1 MEGSSLGGY
10 ILCYDND
17 GHRDVD
23 GRRVFQRTYDTQF
36 IYRNDY
42 ILPEI
47 QFIKAL
53 MEKKVPAFKEC
64 LHLSLVS
71 VTHRSRN
78 YERWIS
84 KTSSSVTTHCAFT
97 SRSTL
102 FSSGT

>member
-1 MEGSSLGGY
+1 MRSIVLRPIYAIDIKSTSSSL
-10 ILCYDND
+10 
-17 GHRDVD
+17 
-23 GRRVFQRTYDTQF
+23 QYDTQF